1 MNCIEIIS
9 KHKLVP
15 MTSIKNKEDTVNLG
29 KALLEGGLEI
39 VEVPFRT
46 EVAAEAINILS
57 KEFSSMLIG
66 AGTVLTIEQVKKAV
80 DSGAKFIV
88 SPGLNKDVV
97 LYCLKNSISV
107 VPGALTPT
115 ELQLAIEL
123 ELEVIKFFPAQQA
136 GGVKYLKAISGPFP
150 QLKFIP
156 TGGINQDNF
165 MDYMTLKNVIAC
177 GGSWMATAEMIAE
190 KRFDEI
196 TSTTRNAVE
205 QVKGL

>member
-1 MNCIEIIS
+1 MNCIDIIS

-15 MTSIKNKEDTVNLG
+15 MTAIKNIEDTVNLG

-46 EVAAEAINILS
+46 EVAAEAIKILS
-57 KEFSSMLIG
+57 KEFSSMLVG

-80 DSGAKFIV
+80 DAGATFIV

-97 LYCLKNSISV
+97 VYCLENSISV
-107 VPGALTPT
+107 VPGALTPS

-123 ELEVIKFFPAQQA
+123 GLEVIKFFPAQQA

-156 TGGINQDNF
+156 TGGINSDNF
-165 MDYMTLKNVIAC
+165 MEYMALKNVIPC
-177 GGSWMATAEMIAE
+177 GGSWI
-190 KRFDEI
+190 
-196 TSTTRNAVE
+196 S
-205 QVKGL
+205 L

>member
-1 MNCIEIIS
+1 MNCIDIIS

-15 MTSIKNKEDTVNLG
+15 MTAVKNIEDTVNLG
-29 KALLEGGLEI
+29 KALLNGGLEI
-39 VEVPFRT
+39 IEVPFRT
-46 EVAAEAINILS
+46 EVAAEAIKILS
-57 KEFSSMLIG
+57 REFSFMLIG
-66 AGTVLTIEQVKKAV
+66 AGTVLSIDQVKRAV

-97 LYCLKNSISV
+97 LYCLKNSIPV

-123 ELEVIKFFPAQQA
+123 GLEVIKFFPAQQA

-165 MDYMTLKNVIAC
+165 MEYMALKNVIAC
-177 GGSWMATAEMIAE
+177 GGSWMATAKMIAE

-196 TSTTRNAVE
+196 TSITKNTVE
-205 QVKGL
+205 KVQGK